1 MGAVEHEHEPAPRC
15 VNHASVETLVSCS
28 NCGDPICPDC
38 MVPAPVGIKCRN
50 CARMPRT
57 ARVRLKPDRAAR
69 AIGAALAVVVIG
81 GIGLASLAATP
92 FGFFGFLIAYGVG
105 RGTGELVLRAAGRF
119 RGRTTGAIAAAGAL
133 GAYLAPFALVPLLY
147 GDSFSQRFGVIQV
160 VLGAVAGFFAY
171 RQAA

>member
-1 MGAVEHEHEPAPRC
+1 MEAVEHEPDPRC
-15 VNHASVETLVSCS
+15 VNHPSVETLVSCS
-28 NCGDPICPDC
+28 SCGDPICPDC
-38 MVPAPVGIKCRN
+38 MVQAPVGIKCRN
-50 CARMPRT
+50 CARLPRS
-57 ARVRLKPDRAAR
+57 ARVRLKPNRAAR
-69 AIGAALAVVVIG
+69 AIGAALAVVVVG
-81 GIGLASLAATP
+81 GVGLASLAATP

-119 RGRTTGAIAAAGAL
+119 RGQTTGAIGAAGAL

-147 GDSFSQRFGVIQV
+147 GDSFSRRFGVIEV

>member
-1 MGAVEHEHEPAPRC
+1 MGAVEHEPAPRC
-15 VNHASVETLVSCS
+15 VNHRSVETLVSCS

-38 MVPAPVGIKCRN
+38 MVPVPVGIKCRN

-69 AIGAALAVVVIG
+69 AIGAALAVVIVG

-119 RGRTTGAIAAAGAL
+119 RGQATGAIAALGAL
-133 GAYLAPFALVPLLY
+133 GAYLAPFLLVPLLY
-147 GDSFSQRFGVIQV
+147 GDSFSRRFGVIEV

>member
-1 MGAVEHEHEPAPRC
+1 MLELRRPDLPGLHGAGTGRHQ
-15 VNHASVETLVSCS
+15 
-28 NCGDPICPDC
+28 
-38 MVPAPVGIKCRN
+38 VPELR
-50 CARMPRT
+50 
-57 ARVRLKPDRAAR
+57 AR
-69 AIGAALAVVVIG
+69 ATLGPRASEAGPGRARDRRCSRG
-81 GIGLASLAATP
+81 DRRRGIGLASLAATP

-119 RGRTTGAIAAAGAL
+119 RGQTTGAIAAAGSL

-147 GDSFSQRFGVIQV
+147 GDSFSQRFGVIEV